1 MKVLSALLFSI
12 SLTISTGYA
21 AVNLEKIKLPPD
33 FQISVYAKD
42 LKGAR
47 SLTWGSKGTLF
58 VGTRYEGKIYAVEAN
73 GTTHIL
79 ANNLNM
85 PNGIAFSDG
94 ALYVAEVQRLI
105 KFPDIES
112 KLLSPPKPLTIATFP
127 SDTHHGWKYMALG
140 TDEKLYISQGVPCN
154 ICEVKDPYGTIM
166 SIDKNGSNLKILA
179 RGIRNSVG
187 FDWNPLTKEL
197 WFTDNGRDNL
207 GDDVPPDELNRIT
220 KAELHF
226 GYPYCHGG
234 DMLDPQFGKNRN
246 CTDYEKPE
254 QKLGAH
260 VAALGMRFYTG
271 KTFPQKFNN
280 QIFIAEHGSWNR
292 SSPIGYRIS
301 LVTLG
306 SNGHAKSYDVFADG
320 WLQGNTPWG
329 RPVDIINAPD
339 GALLISDD
347 YAGVIYKIQYKKSNN

>member
-1 MKVLSALLFSI
+1 MRSLSLFLFTTI
-12 SLTISTGYA
+12 FIISTAYG

-33 FQISVYAKD
+33 FQISVYAKN

-47 SLTWGSKGTLF
+47 SLAWGTKGTLF
-58 VGTRYEGKIYAVEAN
+58 VGTRNEGKVYAVEAN
-73 GTTHIL
+73 GTTHVL
-79 ANNLNM
+79 ASNLNM
-85 PNGIAFSDG
+85 PNGVAFLGG

-112 KLLSPPKPLTIATFP
+112 KLLSPPKPLTIASFP

-140 TDEKLYISQGVPCN
+140 ADEKLYISQGVPCN

-166 SIDKNGSNLKILA
+166 SVDKNGLNLKILA

-197 WFTDNGRDNL
+197 WFTENGRDNL
-207 GDDVPPDELNRIT
+207 GDDLPPDELNRIT
-220 KAELHF
+220 KTGLHF

-234 DMLDPQFGKNRN
+234 DTLDPEFGKNKN
-246 CTDYEKPE
+246 CADYEKPE

-271 KTFPQKFNN
+271 KTFPTKYHN

-292 SSPIGYRIS
+292 STPIGYRIS

-306 SNGHAKSYDVFADG
+306 EDGHAKSYEVFAEG
-320 WLQGNTPWG
+320 WLQDNSPWG
-329 RPVDIINAPD
+329 RPVDILNAPD
-339 GALLISDD
+339 GSLLISDD
-347 YAGVIYKIQYKKSNN
+347 AAGVIYKIQYNKK